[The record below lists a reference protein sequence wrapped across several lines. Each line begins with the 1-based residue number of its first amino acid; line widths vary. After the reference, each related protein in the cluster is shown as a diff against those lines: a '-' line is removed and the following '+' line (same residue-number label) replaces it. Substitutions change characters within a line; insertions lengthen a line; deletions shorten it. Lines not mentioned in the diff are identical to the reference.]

1 MKTQQQM
8 LLDEAV
14 LGFAQKLSV
23 KPKIVYSVKD
33 SIPFVGSIR
42 TAYRRLNVL
51 TSLGIAKKAKKMRGN
66 FIMNSV
72 LSSQPITIVQK
83 LLPSLIAIKNGRRFG
98 KYYNKSDINFILN
111 NMSEKLMTLDYKAWE
126 LTRLQTPLDL
136 YIYAKNMDK
145 TVSFLKNNRFSEG
158 KKGHIVFLPMI
169 GNFDNDIERTYL
181 DCIAKGGRSIQDAI
195 AIELIYGNRLTIKA
209 NFSIDAITKV
219 QQELPTNKK

>member
-14 LGFAQKLSV
+14 LGFAQKLAV
-23 KPKIVYSVKD
+23 KPKLVYSVKD
-33 SIPFVGSIR
+33 SIPFAGSIR

-51 TSLGIAKKAKKMRGN
+51 TSLGIAKKMRGN

-83 LLPSLIAIKNGRRFG
+83 LLPSLIALKNGRRFG
-98 KYYNKSDINFILN
+98 RYYNQSDINFILN
-111 NMSEKLMTLDYKAWE
+111 NMSKKLMTLDYKAWE

-136 YIYAKNMDK
+136 YIYVKNMDK

-158 KKGHIVFLPMI
+158 NKGHIVFLPMI

-209 NFSIDAITKV
+209 NFPIDAITKV
-219 QQELPTNKK
+219 QQELPINRK